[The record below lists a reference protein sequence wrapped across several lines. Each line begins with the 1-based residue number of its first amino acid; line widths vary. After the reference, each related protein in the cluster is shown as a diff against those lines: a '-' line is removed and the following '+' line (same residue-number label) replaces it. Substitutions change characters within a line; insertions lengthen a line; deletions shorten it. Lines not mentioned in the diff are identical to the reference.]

1 MYFCYYSSPVGT
13 LRLAGTN
20 EALHELRF
28 PNAFAIG
35 ETPSG
40 WQFNEACFTEVCSQ
54 LDGYFRGHRMQFD
67 LPLAK
72 SGTEFQQ
79 AVLSALQTIPYGHT
93 RAYADIATQI
103 GRPKAVRAVGA
114 ANGRNPIA
122 IIIPCHRVI
131 GRYGS
136 LTGFGGGLKTK
147 QKLLDLEAEHR

>member
-1 MYFCYYSSPVGT
+1 M
-13 LRLAGTN
+13 
-20 EALHELRF
+20 
-28 PNAFAIG
+28 
-35 ETPSG
+35 
-40 WQFNEACFTEVCSQ
+40 
-54 LDGYFRGHRMQFD
+54 
-67 LPLAK
+67 
-72 SGTEFQQ
+72 
-79 AVLSALQTIPYGHT
+79 LSALQTIPYGDT

-131 GRYGS
+131 GRDGS